1 MYKCFKF
8 KKILNLIVCDTIIIL
23 IALTI
28 TMAGHD
34 RWNAYMEDEEKVF
47 LPIIMYHSITD
58 DISKIND
65 YIVSIDS
72 LENDLKYLSENGYQ
86 TVFAEDV
93 IKYTNGGS
101 MPEKPVIITLDDGF
115 YNNLIYLVP
124 LLEKYDMKAT
134 ISIVGYYTE
143 VIAENDPHVPAYS
156 YLTWNDITELLNSE
170 RIEIAN
176 HTYDMHSSD
185 YRKGCSRLPNESYDD
200 YADALFED
208 IGLCQTMLSV
218 NCGVIPSVFTYP
230 YGKISNESIPVLK
243 TMGFSAAFSCYERPN
258 YITRNPECLFTLDR
272 YNRSGYLTTEEYMKN
287 LLKE

>member
-1 MYKCFKF
+1 
-8 KKILNLIVCDTIIIL
+8 
-23 IALTI
+23 
-28 TMAGHD
+28 MAGHD